1 MDILLLFC
9 LLFCFSLC
17 SSPIRTSR
25 RSKHGEDCISDP
37 ACEEGLFCKINRCMT
52 FYETK
57 NLKKLGLFE
66 KNICDD
72 IKKKCKSDKICINHR
87 CVDKS
92 TQIETPKIRSENQN
106 DVHLIFG
113 GGIFLNKKPYESGLK
128 ADGSCNYDHLF
139 THIEKDIKN
148 ADLSIVDQ
156 ETVFYFDEDKKK
168 SKKVLT
174 LTPKELGDSIS
185 KAGFKVVLHATP
197 FAYLRKENGIIDTLN
212 FWKTKHPD
220 VHPLG
225 ISSSLEES
233 EKDYFIF
240 RKNNIKIGIINFNS
254 FKIKSIPKKNQFMIN
269 TITTKKIE
277 DCVQKLKEE
286 TDFVIVCMN
295 WGEKKSSLPSKRQI
309 YIAKILASYG
319 VDLIIGNHPN
329 FIQPVSFVQA
339 KNGKR
344 TLVFFSLGLL
354 IGDNK
359 NIFSTLSALADI
371 VISKDKDKAYISS
384 YSLIP
389 IINHKDESGEYS
401 AYKLSEYNEN
411 LGKQVNKKFSLEKI
425 RKMCYQRIGAFSYC
439 D

>member
-1 MDILLLFC
+1 MTQVILFIFLIS
-9 LLFCFSLC
+9 FSLEEGILKR
-17 SSPIRTSR
+17 SLL
-25 RSKHGEDCISDP
+25 SKHGEDCVSDS
-37 ACEEGLFCKINRCMT
+37 ACEEGLFCRLYRCMT
-52 FYETK
+52 NFESK
-57 NLKKLGLFE
+57 NKKVLGLVE
-66 KNICDD
+66 NNICDF
-72 IKKKCKSDKICINHR
+72 KHKCQANKKCIKHR
-87 CVDKS
+87 CVDKNI
-92 TQIETPKIRSENQN
+92 IEEIQKKNIENEI
-106 DVHLIFG
+106 DVNLLFAGSI
-113 GGIFLNKKPYESGLK
+113 ILNQKAYISGLK
-128 ADGSCNYDHLF
+128 LNNTFNYDHLF
-139 THIEKDIKN
+139 EHISKDIKSV
-148 ADLSIVDQ
+148 DLAIVEQ
-156 ETVFYFDEDKKK
+156 ETVFHINSDDKKFQ
-168 SKKVLT
+168 KKIT
-174 LTPKELGDSIS
+174 NTPKEIGDAIA
-185 KAGFKVVLHATP
+185 KAGFKVVLHGTAY
-197 FAYLRKENGIIDTLN
+197 AYLQKEKGIINTLN
-212 FWKTKHPD
+212 FWKKYSQIHI
-220 VHPLG
+220 LG
-225 ISSSLEES
+225 ISSTLEES

-295 WGEKKSSLPSKRQI
+295 WGGKKSSLPSKRQI

-425 RKMCYQRIGAFSYC
+425 RKMCYQRIGAFAHC

>member
-1 MDILLLFC
+1 
-9 LLFCFSLC
+9 
-17 SSPIRTSR
+17 
-25 RSKHGEDCISDP
+25 
-37 ACEEGLFCKINRCMT
+37 
-52 FYETK
+52 
-57 NLKKLGLFE
+57 
-66 KNICDD
+66 
-72 IKKKCKSDKICINHR
+72 
-87 CVDKS
+87 
-92 TQIETPKIRSENQN
+92 
-106 DVHLIFG
+106 
-113 GGIFLNKKPYESGLK
+113 
-128 ADGSCNYDHLF
+128 
-139 THIEKDIKN
+139 
-148 ADLSIVDQ
+148 
-156 ETVFYFDEDKKK
+156 
-168 SKKVLT
+168 
-174 LTPKELGDSIS
+174 
-185 KAGFKVVLHATP
+185 
-197 FAYLRKENGIIDTLN
+197 
-212 FWKTKHPD
+212 
-220 VHPLG
+220 
-225 ISSSLEES
+225 
-233 EKDYFIF
+233 
-240 RKNNIKIGIINFNS
+240 
-254 FKIKSIPKKNQFMIN
+254 MIN

-295 WGEKKSSLPSKRQI
+295 WGGIKSSLPSKRQI

-389 IINHKDESGEYS
+389 IINHKDKSGEYS